1 MFPFTAFVDQE
12 DLKLGLL
19 IAIVNPKV
27 GGVLLT
33 GEKGT
38 GKTTLV
44 RSLAEILPEIEV
56 VKGCPFHCD
65 PHDRSKQCPECRK
78 KHKIEIEK
86 IPMQIVELPIGATE
100 DMVLGTINI
109 EKALKEKE
117 ISFNMGILG
126 KANRNILYI
135 DEVNLLPDYLVDV
148 ILDAAA
154 TGWNT
159 VEREGISYSHPA
171 EFILIGSMNPEEGD
185 LRPQL
190 LDRFG
195 LSIEVKPLK
204 DPGLRVE
211 VFRRREAFDKDP
223 EEFRKRFEKDQ
234 QELKERVA
242 LARKILKDVTIPD
255 EIMLRTSE
263 LMITLGVKSNRAEIT
278 TFRAAK
284 AVAALEGRTTVEWRD
299 IQRVVKFA
307 VFHRIPRDKFEEVK
321 KLITENIENKVEVP
335 ENKDKKRNKTGIID
349 FFVQKVRGE
358 RGEKKS

>member
-12 DLKLGLL
+12 ELKLGLL
-19 IAIVNPKV
+19 IAVVNPKV

-44 RSLAEILPEIEV
+44 RSLVEILPEIEV
-56 VKGCPFHCD
+56 VKGCPFNCD
-65 PHDRSKQCPECRK
+65 PYDRRKQCPDCRRK
-78 KHKIEIEK
+78 EHLEVVKV
-86 IPMQIVELPIGATE
+86 PMKIVELPIGATE

-109 EKALKEKE
+109 EKALKEKK
-117 ISFNMGILG
+117 ISFEAGILG

-148 ILDAAA
+148 ILDASA

-159 VEREGISYSHPA
+159 VEREGISYTHPS

-195 LSIEVKPLK
+195 LCIQVKPIS
-204 DPGLRVE
+204 DPALRVE
-211 VFRRREAFDKDP
+211 VFRRREQFDNDP
-223 EEFRKRFEKDQ
+223 ETFREKYADSIS
-234 QELKERVA
+234 ELKNRIVR
-242 LARKILKDVTIPD
+242 ARELLPEVEIPD
-255 EIMLRTSE
+255 QVLMDTAQ
-263 LMITLGVKSNRAEIT
+263 LMINLGVKSNRGEIT

-284 AVAALEGRTTVEWRD
+284 ALAALEGRKTVSFDD
-299 IQRVVKFA
+299 IKKVVKFSIR
-307 VFHRIPRDKFEEVK
+307 HRIP
-321 KLITENIENKVEVP
+321 
-335 ENKDKKRNKTGIID
+335 KDKVDEFDKLLFEQIESKIPVDQSQKSPKNLRGIID
-349 FFVQKVRGE
+349 FFVKKGRSNS
-358 RGEKKS
+358 EKKS

>member
-19 IAIVNPKV
+19 IAVVNPKV

-44 RSLAEILPEIEV
+44 RSLAEILPMIEA
-56 VKGCPFHCD
+56 VKGCPFHCYPYD
-65 PHDRSKQCPECRK
+65 KRRQCPECRK
-78 KHKIEIEK
+78 KEHIEVEK
-86 IPMQIVELPIGATE
+86 IPMKIVELPIGATE

-109 EKALKEKE
+109 EKAVKEKT
-117 ISFNMGILG
+117 ISFEIGILG
-126 KANRNILYI
+126 RANRNILYI

-195 LSIEVKPLK
+195 LSIEVKPIR
-204 DPGLRVE
+204 DPKLRVE
-211 VFRRREAFDKDP
+211 VYRRREEYDRDP
-223 EEFRKRFEKDQ
+223 EGFRKKYEDKQ
-234 QELKERVA
+234 NELKMRIA
-242 LARKILKDVTIPD
+242 HAREILDEVEIP
-255 EIMLRTSE
+255 ENLMLQTAE
-263 LMITLGVKSNRAEIT
+263 LMISLGVKSNRAEIT

-284 AVAALEGRTTVEWRD
+284 AVAALDGRKIVTWDDVK
-299 IQRVVKFA
+299 RVVKFA
-307 VFHRIPRDKFEEVK
+307 IAHRIPADKRREIDGLLKEKIEE
-321 KLITENIENKVEVP
+321 KVVVP
-335 ENKDKKRNKTGIID
+335 ENKGPQKTTRGIID
-349 FFVQKVRGE
+349 FFVQKVKGNS
-358 RGEKKS
+358 EKKS

>member
-19 IAIVNPKV
+19 IAVVNPKV

-65 PHDRSKQCPECRK
+65 PYDRRKQCPECRK
-78 KHKIEIEK
+78 KEHLEIEK
-86 IPMQIVELPIGATE
+86 VPMRIVELPIGATE
-100 DMVLGTINI
+100 DMVLGSINI
-109 EKALKEKE
+109 EKALKEKKVSFE
-117 ISFNMGILG
+117 IGILG
-126 KANRNILYI
+126 RANRNILYI

-148 ILDAAA
+148 ILDASA

-159 VEREGISYSHPA
+159 VEREGISYTHPS

-195 LSIEVKPLK
+195 LSIEVKPIT
-204 DPGLRVE
+204 DPTLRVE
-211 VFRRREAFDKDP
+211 VFKRREEFDSDP
-223 EEFRKRFEKDQ
+223 EGFRKKYENSQR
-234 QELKERVA
+234 ELKQRIVT
-242 LARKILKDVTIPD
+242 ARKILNEVQIPD
-255 EIMLRTSE
+255 DVMVETAR
-263 LMITLGVKSNRAEIT
+263 LMIKLGVKSNRGEIT

-284 AVAALEGRTTVEWRD
+284 ALAALEGRKAVSFED
-299 IQRVVKFA
+299 IKRVVRFS
-307 VFHRIPRDKFEEVK
+307 VRHRIPKDQSEDFE
-321 KLITENIENKVEVP
+321 KLLQEELETKIPVNENRESPKNL
-335 ENKDKKRNKTGIID
+335 RGLFD
-349 FFVQKVRGE
+349 FFVKRGKSDS
-358 RGEKKS
+358 EKKS

>member
-19 IAIVNPKV
+19 IAVVNPKV

-44 RSLAEILPEIEV
+44 RSLAEILPEIEA

-65 PHDRSKQCPECRK
+65 PYDRRKQCPECRK
-78 KHKIEIEK
+78 RDHLEVEK
-86 IPMQIVELPIGATE
+86 IPMKIVELPIGATE
-100 DMVLGTINI
+100 DMVLGSINI
-109 EKALKEKE
+109 EKALKEKKV
-117 ISFNMGILG
+117 SFEVGILG
-126 KANRNILYI
+126 RANRNILYI

-148 ILDAAA
+148 ILDASA

-159 VEREGISYSHPA
+159 VEREGISYTHPS

-195 LSIEVKPLK
+195 LSIEVKPIT
-204 DPGLRVE
+204 DPSLRVE
-211 VFRRREAFDKDP
+211 VFKRREEFDRDP
-223 EEFRKRFEKDQ
+223 DGFRRKYANRQ
-234 QELKERVA
+234 RELKERIA
-242 LARKILKDVTIPD
+242 NARRILNDVRIP
-255 EIMLRTSE
+255 EEVMIETAK
-263 LMITLGVKSNRAEIT
+263 LMIRLGVRSNRGEIT

-284 AVAALEGRTTVEWRD
+284 ALAALEGRFTVTID
-299 IQRVVKFA
+299 DVKRVVRFSIR
-307 VFHRIPRDKFEEVK
+307 HRIPSDREEEFENLLQKELEFKIPVDEK
-321 KLITENIENKVEVP
+321 KETPRSLKGLFDI
-335 ENKDKKRNKTGIID
+335 
-349 FFVQKVRGE
+349 FVRRGKSG
-358 RGEKKS
+358 GEKKS